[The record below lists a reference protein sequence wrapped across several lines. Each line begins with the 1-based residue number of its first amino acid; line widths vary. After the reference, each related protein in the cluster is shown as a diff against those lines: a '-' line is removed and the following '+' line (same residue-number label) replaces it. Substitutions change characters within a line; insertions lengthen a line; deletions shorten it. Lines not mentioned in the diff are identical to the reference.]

1 MAALEKRTP
10 GDGKPA
16 RIIVVTSGKGNFG
29 SLTGNRSDRVVDRKK
44 LVGGVGKTTTSA
56 SLALG
61 LASSGFRVCAIDF
74 DIGLRN
80 LDLHFVRCL
89 PGTAVSLSLSL

>member
-29 SLTGNRSDRVVDRKK
+29 SLKGDRSDRVVD
-44 LVGGVGKTTTSA
+44 
-56 SLALG
+56 
-61 LASSGFRVCAIDF
+61 
-74 DIGLRN
+74 
-80 LDLHFVRCL
+80 
-89 PGTAVSLSLSL
+89 